1 MTENQRL
8 KIIQKKLS
16 FNSQAEFAKALG
28 IKQGSLSDIYREKKG
43 VGVSDSIKMRLEKEY
58 SININWLETGEGEMI
73 KKEVNI
79 DNSHVKANNSVVGNN
94 ITGNKGN
101 VIISFSNED
110 ISKIIELHKD
120 LTERLKTSQEQINT
134 LLEILKNK

>member
-58 SININWLETGEGEMI
+58 SIMI
-73 KKEVNI
+73 
-79 DNSHVKANNSVVGNN
+79 G
-94 ITGNKGN
+94 
-101 VIISFSNED
+101 
-110 ISKIIELHKD
+110 
-120 LTERLKTSQEQINT
+120 
-134 LLEILKNK
+134 

>member
-8 KIIQKKLS
+8 KEIQKKLS
-16 FNSQAEFAKALG
+16 FNSQAEFAEFLG

-43 VGVSDSIKMRLEKEY
+43 IGVSDSIKMKLEKEF
-58 SININWLETGEGEMI
+58 SINIDWLKTGEGEMI
-73 KKEVNI
+73 KKEINI
-79 DNSHVKANNSVVGNN
+79 DNSQVNAQNSVIGNN

-110 ISKIIELHKD
+110 ISKIIEQHKE
-120 LTERLKTSQEQINT
+120 LTERLKTSQEQISV
-134 LLEILKNK
+134 LLEIIKNK

>member
-8 KIIQKKLS
+8 KEVQKQLS
-16 FNSQAEFAKALG
+16 FGSQAEFAEFLG

-43 VGVSDSIKMRLEKEY
+43 VGVSDSIKMKLEKEY
-58 SININWLETGEGEMI
+58 SININWLETGKGEMI

-79 DNSHVKANNSVVGNN
+79 DNSHVKANNSV
-94 ITGNKGN
+94 IGNKGD

>member
-8 KIIQKKLS
+8 KMVQKELS
-16 FNSQAEFAKALG
+16 FNSQAEFAEFLG

-43 VGVSDSIKMRLEKEY
+43 VGVSDSIKIKLEKEY

-79 DNSHVKANNSVVGNN
+79 DNSQVRANNSVIGNN
-94 ITGNKGN
+94 ITGNKGD

-120 LTERLKTSQEQINT
+120 LTERLRTSQEQIST